1 MTMNNIEVEELLK
14 VLEIIRSEKFSDVPQ
29 ELIQGIVKAQFE
41 KQDDRTQA
49 RKDTKKL
56 IDDFLKE
63 SVADKQ

>member
-14 VLEIIRSEKFSDVPQ
+14 VLETIRSEKFSDIPQ

-41 KQDDRTQA
+41 KQDDRAQA

-63 SVADKQ
+63 SVADKH